1 MPLLSVVGRLL
12 YGAGMTEERKDF
24 VSLRK
29 NKVDSEN
36 WQMKIYTL
44 HILNKIRDPFENK
57 KNAIYLKF
65 PSFVQNL

>member
-1 MPLLSVVGRLL
+1 MPLLRVVGRLL

-36 WQMKIYTL
+36 WQINIFSL

-57 KNAIYLKF
+57 KNEIFLEF
-65 PSFVQNL
+65 PSFVHNL